1 MDGDGERFQVF
12 ALKHASGR
20 VILWCSHCGP
30 MGVSE
35 DKVTSTTVTRQ
46 HLAHHTKTTEKA

>member
-30 MGVSE
+30 MGVSP